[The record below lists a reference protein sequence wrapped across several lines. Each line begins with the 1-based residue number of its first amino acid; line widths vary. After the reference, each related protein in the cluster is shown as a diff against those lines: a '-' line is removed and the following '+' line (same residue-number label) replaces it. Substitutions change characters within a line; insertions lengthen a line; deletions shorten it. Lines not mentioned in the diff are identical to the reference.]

1 MLINN
6 RDGQIFMYGAV
17 GDVFWEE
24 GFTAM
29 QVVEALA
36 EHGRD
41 KDVTVR
47 MDSGGGDPLT
57 AIAIYNALR
66 AHDGKV
72 TVQIDAMSASAASLI
87 AMGADERVMKAGA
100 WMMIHEPSTG
110 RWGTAQELKD
120 GADLLDMQADEY
132 AKLYAKASGKTNEE
146 AREVMKAETWLTG
159 ETAVEAGFA
168 TSHDAG
174 TASLMSCTPFNFTMY
189 SKAPKE
195 LVTMARSNKWDKE
208 PEPTP
213 LTQEEQTQ
221 MPKTDEE
228 IAQMVA
234 DAEAK
239 GKANGAKEGVTAY
252 MKLQKQVMELPQA
265 QKQPKLAESFM
276 TDGMDFEQIKAK
288 FDLMEDNEPA
298 PTPLPLPSQS
308 EYNTMRQT
316 GAGLDNTDKPQQST
330 MSAGSIY
337 KKRRELIAS

>member
-1 MLINN
+1 MGIY

-17 GDVFWEE
+17 GLDWYEE
-24 GFTAM
+24 YFTALHVI
-29 QVVEALA
+29 QALA

-47 MDSGGGDPLT
+47 MNSGGGDPIT
-57 AIAIYNALR
+57 AIAVYNALK
-66 AHDGKV
+66 AHDGQV

-87 AMGADERVMKAGA
+87 AMGADVRIMQAGA
-100 WMMIHEPSTG
+100 QMMIHEPSSG
-110 RWGTAQELKD
+110 GWGTAHDLKE

-132 AKLYAKASGKTNEE
+132 AKLYAKASGKTTEE
-146 AREVMKAETWLTG
+146 AREVMKAETWMTG
-159 ETAVEAGFA
+159 EEAVIAGFA
-168 TSHDAG
+168 TTHEGGVS
-174 TASLMSCTPFNFTMY
+174 SLMCSPFDYTKY

-195 LVTMARSNKWDKE
+195 LVTMALTNMWDRE
-208 PEPTP
+208 PVPTP
-213 LTQEEQTQ
+213 PTQEEQTQ

-239 GKANGAKEGVTAY
+239 GKANGTKEGVEAF

-276 TDGMDFEQIKAK
+276 ADGMDFEQIKAK
-288 FDLMEDNEPA
+288 FDLMEDIA
-298 PTPLPLPSQS
+298 PNSNNNPSQNDYS
-308 EYNTMRQT
+308 SMRQT
-316 GAGLDNTDKPQQST
+316 GAGLDSTDKPQQPT

-337 KKRRELIAS
+337 KKRRELMAS